1 MHVNRQLGSIAKL
14 MKLRYLYY
22 YAQAHS
28 RICCVLITLQPL
40 YGQAHAPY
48 DQTHGP
54 YAEAHIFQELGVA
67 RNYLNSHPLTTF
79 GELLSSSYM
88 EWLMVWL
95 NLTQSLCSRPLGTT
109 RWLVWCVPANKNL
122 GRTWAS
128 S

>member
-88 EWLMVWL
+88 EWVNGLVKPNPKPM
-95 NLTQSLCSRPLGTT
+95 QSATWYQPLVG
-109 RWLVWCVPANKNL
+109 LVCACQ
-122 GRTWAS
+122 
-128 S
+128 